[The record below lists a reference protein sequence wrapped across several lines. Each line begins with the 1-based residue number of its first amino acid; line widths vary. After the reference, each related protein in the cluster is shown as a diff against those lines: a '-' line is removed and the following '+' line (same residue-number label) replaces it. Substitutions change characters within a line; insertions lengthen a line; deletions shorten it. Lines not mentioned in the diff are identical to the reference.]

1 GDPGGA
7 FLATAGGEPASR
19 RPVWIMRQAGRH
31 LPEYRAL
38 RERHAFLELCQ
49 TPELAA
55 TATLQPLERYDLDAA
70 ILFTDLLVPVVPM
83 GVGLAYE
90 PGPVLE
96 RTIRDRA
103 AVESLRIPDPQEEL
117 APMLETARLV
127 RERLDPGKALI
138 GFVGAPFTV
147 ACYLVEGRGSKSWD
161 ATRRLMYASPET
173 FDALLERI
181 AAALEP
187 LARALVGA
195 GCDAVQVF
203 DSWASVLDADDYRT
217 RCAPF
222 TQRLVS
228 AVQREGGVAIDYVN
242 GAAQHLET
250 LGASRA
256 DIVAFD
262 WRVPMHLARRRLP
275 EHRVVQGNLDPTLL
289 FAPRDALRRRVR
301 ELCAAA
307 T

>member
-1 GDPGGA
+1 ARRLAGRVRAPRFAVLARVRDAYRAAHRRSGARRRGGALRTLLPRLPRALRLPRAVGLRGRLPVERAHRSRRRPCRRGLRRGAHGDLRAMSTSCSVRRGDPGGA
-7 FLATAGGEPASR
+7 FLATARGEPASR

-38 RERHAFLELCQ
+38 RERHAFLELCE

-187 LARALVGA
+187 L
-195 GCDAVQVF
+195 
-203 DSWASVLDADDYRT
+203 
-217 RCAPF
+217 
-222 TQRLVS
+222 
-228 AVQREGGVAIDYVN
+228 
-242 GAAQHLET
+242 
-250 LGASRA
+250 
-256 DIVAFD
+256 
-262 WRVPMHLARRRLP
+262 
-275 EHRVVQGNLDPTLL
+275 
-289 FAPRDALRRRVR
+289 
-301 ELCAAA
+301 
-307 T
+307 